1 MDDKTLKA
9 YKLSRYIVPI
19 ISFIVLC
26 IMFINE
32 DSSWV
37 TAALILSAI
46 VFGLSF
52 PSTWMSKKI
61 YKGHELIKAIADGEI
76 KERK

>member
-32 DSSWV
+32 DSS
-37 TAALILSAI
+37 
-46 VFGLSF
+46 
-52 PSTWMSKKI
+52 
-61 YKGHELIKAIADGEI
+61 
-76 KERK
+76 